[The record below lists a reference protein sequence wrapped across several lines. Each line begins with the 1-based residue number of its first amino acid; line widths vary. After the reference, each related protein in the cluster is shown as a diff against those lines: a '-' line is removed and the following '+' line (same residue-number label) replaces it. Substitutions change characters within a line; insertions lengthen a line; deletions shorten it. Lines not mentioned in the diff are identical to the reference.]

1 MPGRKKTTKAK
12 KTEAEAAP
20 TQESATETPKEEKVM
35 LVTEVVMT
43 EGEQPLSKEAS
54 SDLSQTS
61 PFPQDSAQAIP
72 TEPEGPT
79 TGETEEEAV
88 EDTHIPEEK
97 EKSMVED
104 LYKSDS
110 QPMGPELA
118 VDKSSQTFPLATWVV
133 VVLAVVF
140 LVGGGLIVFLRG
152 PVRLSSFMAK
162 TTPTPTP
169 APTPTPTPTV
179 TIARSDITVQILNG
193 GGVAGAASK
202 LKKLLEEK
210 GYKVSGTGN
219 AQAYSYDKTEIS
231 VKSGKDAVLTLLQ
244 EDLKD
249 SYTIGKTSTDLSD
262 SVSYDARVI
271 VGKE

>member
-1 MPGRKKTTKAK
+1 MSGRKKTTKAK

-20 TQESATETPKEEKVM
+20 IQESATETPKEEKVM

-43 EGEQPLSKEAS
+43 EGEQPLPKETS
-54 SDLSQTS
+54 TDLPQTS
-61 PFPQDSAQAIP
+61 PFQQPSPQIP

-162 TTPTPTP
+162 PTPTPTP

-179 TIARSDITVQILNG
+179 TIARSEITVQILNG